1 MTLISDFI
9 SKIQAIQKT
18 GAATEHSYRSA
29 FEGLFAGLGV
39 TALNEPKRVKC
50 GAPDFIISQG
60 EIVIGHVEAKDL
72 HVPIR
77 GMKDSNKDQQE
88 RYKAALPNLIYTNG
102 LDWDFY
108 RNGDLIASVTIADF
122 VMGVIPEP
130 KQYET
135 LENLLRDFIA
145 QKDRKS
151 VV

>member
-1 MTLISDFI
+1 
-9 SKIQAIQKT
+9 
-18 GAATEHSYRSA
+18 
-29 FEGLFAGLGV
+29 
-39 TALNEPKRVKC
+39 
-50 GAPDFIISQG
+50 
-60 EIVIGHVEAKDL
+60 
-72 HVPIR
+72 
-77 GMKDSNKDQQE
+77 MKDSNKDQQE

-145 QKDRKS
+145 QKPQTITSPRELAERM
-151 VV
+151 